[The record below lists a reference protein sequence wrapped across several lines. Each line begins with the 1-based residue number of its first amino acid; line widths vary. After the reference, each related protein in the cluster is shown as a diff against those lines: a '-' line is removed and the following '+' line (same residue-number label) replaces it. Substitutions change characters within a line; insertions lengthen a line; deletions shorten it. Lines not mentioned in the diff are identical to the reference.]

1 VPEAGQK
8 DRHDRKDVEMSEFRI
23 DPAQLDA
30 SAKRVANHST
40 EIMSRI
46 REVQKEV
53 TDSQGYW
60 QGAARQRYDSLME
73 RWQRSAAAVQNDLE
87 ETVRALQDAA
97 RDYGAAEQA
106 SSQRF
111 G

>member
-1 VPEAGQK
+1 MA
-8 DRHDRKDVEMSEFRI
+8 EFRI

-30 SAKRVANHST
+30 SAKRVANHSS
-40 EIMSRI
+40 EVMSRI

-53 TDSQGYW
+53 SDSQAFW

-73 RWQRSAAAVQNDLE
+73 RWQKSAAAVQQDLD
-87 ETVRALQDAA
+87 ETVKALQDAA

-106 SSQRF
+106 TTQRF
-111 G
+111 GS

>member
-1 VPEAGQK
+1 MA
-8 DRHDRKDVEMSEFRI
+8 EFKI

-30 SAKRVANHST
+30 SAKRVAAHST
-40 EIMSRI
+40 EVMARI
-46 REVQKEV
+46 REVTKEV
-53 TDSQGYW
+53 SDSQAYW
-60 QGAARQRYDSLME
+60 QGSARQRYDALME
-73 RWQRSAAAVQNDLE
+73 RWQKSAAAVQRDLD

-106 SSQRF
+106 TTQRF

>member
-1 VPEAGQK
+1 MA
-8 DRHDRKDVEMSEFRI
+8 EFRI

-30 SAKRVANHST
+30 SAKRVAAQST
-40 EIMSRI
+40 DIMSRI
-46 REVQKEV
+46 QEVTKEV
-53 TDSQGYW
+53 SNSQAFW
-60 QGAARQRYDSLME
+60 QGAARQRYDALME
-73 RWQRSAAAVQNDLE
+73 RWQRSAAAVQQDLD

-106 SSQRF
+106 STHRF